1 MGPTTQGSPA
11 GGPQRPPGPSVH
23 LAADHCL
30 ETGFTSADLSRLRV
44 VLGEYAARLGL
55 AGNRRNALLLSANEL
70 ADNAIRHAGG
80 GGQLTLYRRGALV
93 CCRVSDNGPGFDASV
108 IPERPPGLEESTG
121 WGLWTV
127 RRLTDGLEVGPGSAP
142 GARGA
147 VVTCCVR
154 VVSSAG
160 RPLQDKPL

>member
-11 GGPQRPPGPSVH
+11 GGPPKLPGPSLR
-23 LAADHCL
+23 LATDHCL
-30 ETGFTSADLSRLRV
+30 ETGFTSADLPRV
-44 VLGEYAARLGL
+44 RGVLGEYAARLGL

-80 GGQLTLYRRGALV
+80 GGLLTLYRRGALV
-93 CCRVSDNGPGFDASV
+93 CCRVSDSGPGFDLSV
-108 IPERPPGLEESTG
+108 IPERPPGLAESTG

-127 RRLTDGLEVGPGSAP
+127 RRLTDGLEVGPGSGP

-147 VVTCCVR
+147 VVTCCVQ

-160 RPLQDKPL
+160 